1 MIIVAMALALAQ
13 ADQAR
18 QATEPAGPPRLLN
31 KTPVIGPDDYPNRAL
46 IDGSE
51 GIVSTVLH
59 VRADGR
65 VGGCEVTETSGVALL
80 DKATCSILLMRARF
94 VPARTAARAATRGDY
109 RMATAWG
116 VGAEMPSVSKSLP
129 LQVARLPAGYGSP
142 VQIRAVFDA
151 TGHLS
156 SCEVTASSGS
166 AAADRAACAYA
177 KGQLTIAPPRSGS
190 SRVNPAAVR
199 YISATLSADP

>member
-1 MIIVAMALALAQ
+1 MIVAMALSLAQ
-13 ADQAR
+13 ANQAR
-18 QATEPAGPPRLLN
+18 QVTEPAVPPQLLN
-31 KTPVIGPDDYPNRAL
+31 KTPVIGPDDYPNRAF
-46 IDGSE
+46 IDGDE

-59 VRADGR
+59 IREDGR
-65 VGGCEVTETSGVALL
+65 AAACEVTETSGVAAL

-94 VPARTAARAATRGDY
+94 VPARTAAGAVTRGDW
-109 RMATAWG
+109 RTATVWG
-116 VGAEMPSVSKSLP
+116 VGAEMPSVSKALP
-129 LQVARLPAGYGSP
+129 LQVKRLPADYGSP
-142 VQIRAVFDA
+142 VQMRAIFDA

-190 SRVNPAAVR
+190 PGVAPAAVR
-199 YISATLSADP
+199 HITATLSTDP